1 MARGID
7 RLRSLLPDTELI
19 LNARESFMNVQGHYN
34 FYNQALKK
42 KQFGKFL
49 NFFEKEIEAI
59 DDTALKIKRIK
70 LRFLANLNS
79 VELELNTYRKQY
91 KKAPK
96 KNKRHA
102 SLPCLRQVNRLAG
115 KQAFNQTVT
124 TGNTG
129 PVRGCLKVHII
140 TCIVYRAF
148 GKYSNGP

>member
-91 KKAPK
+91 KTASK
-96 KNKRHA
+96 KNPAAKQQIHVIE
-102 SLPCLRQVNRLAG
+102 SLLEKIKNIKKHVKNEIG
-115 KQAFNQTVT
+115 KSTYDERNLHGSV
-124 TGNTG
+124 
-129 PVRGCLKVHII
+129 
-140 TCIVYRAF
+140 
-148 GKYSNGP
+148 